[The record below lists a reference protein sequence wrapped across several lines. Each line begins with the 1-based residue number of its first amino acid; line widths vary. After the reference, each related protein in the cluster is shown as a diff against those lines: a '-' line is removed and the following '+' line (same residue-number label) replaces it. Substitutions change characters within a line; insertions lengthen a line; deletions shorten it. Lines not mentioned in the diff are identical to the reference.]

1 MTQTSESIASA
12 NEDIYESL
20 ISLIENN
27 QNQLSLIIVACD
39 DLTLRQEI
47 IGRYEREARLDNIQA
62 KRIVL
67 GTEPSLRAGLAK
79 LELPAAA
86 RVVVTVTGSE
96 WLLRVKTRSSDAQS
110 DLQKFFGYLQWTR
123 EGLREFQYPIVLW
136 ITSPILLEMSRKA
149 PDFWSWRK
157 AVLRFTSEAANPVLP
172 VEREHSSTPSPAAF
186 TASRIDRDDDDFIP
200 PPAEILSE
208 ISQLAARDPAS
219 ANLATLYAKLAEIY
233 TKRIE
238 RGEATDLE
246 QEQQQAIDAYHQAI
260 DRYRVLDKKSA
271 LSSTLTKFGNF
282 LDNISR
288 YKEAIDFHQQSLEIY
303 REIGDRQGEAAS
315 LSNLGTAYLSL
326 GEYQRAI
333 DFHQQSLE
341 IQREIGDRQGEANSL
356 GSLGIAYYSLG
367 EYQIAIDFHQQSL
380 EIQREIGDRQGEANS
395 LGSLG
400 IAYYSL
406 GEYQRAINFHQQ
418 SLEIYREIRD
428 RSGEAVSLGNLGN
441 AYNVLGKYQ
450 RSIDFQQ
457 QSLEIRR
464 EIGDRHGEAN
474 SLGNLG
480 NDYNALGE
488 YQRAI
493 DFYQQSL
500 EIKREIGDRHNE
512 ANSLFNQAGTL
523 AKYEPRRFEALG
535 KFKQARAIYA
545 ELKLD
550 RDVEDCDREIYAF
563 NRTIA
568 TEERKSA
575 PTIGVSRP
583 PEDWVKRSLDN
594 DSTSR
599 STSPQKI
606 HWLVW
611 FGVGLGICFLLFLL
625 RRK

>member
-1 MTQTSESIASA
+1 MTQTSESIALA
-12 NEDIYESL
+12 NENAYESL

-27 QNQLSLIIVACD
+27 QHQLSLIIVSCD
-39 DLTLRQEI
+39 DLTLRQQI
-47 IGRYEREARLDNIQA
+47 IGRYEREAKLDNIQA

-157 AVLRFTSEAANPVLP
+157 AVLRFNSEAAAPVLP
-172 VEREHSSTPSPAAF
+172 VEQEHSSSPAAEAF
-186 TASRIDRDDDDFIP
+186 AVSRIDRDDDDFIP

-238 RGEATDLE
+238 RGEAIDLE
-246 QEQQQAIDAYHQAI
+246 QEQQQAIDAFEEAI
-260 DRYRVLDKKSA
+260 DRYRAINKKLA
-271 LSSTLTKFGNF
+271 LSSTLNNFGNF
-282 LDNISR
+282 LESISR
-288 YKEAIDFHQQSLEIY
+288 YKEAIDFHQQSLEIK
-303 REIGDRQGEAAS
+303 REIGNRQGEAAS
-315 LSNLGTAYLSL
+315 LGNLGSIYDLLGEYQRAIDFHQQSLAIKREIGDRHGEAASLGNLGSAYKSLGEYQRAIDFLQQSLEIKREIGDRHGEAASLGNLGNAYKSL

-341 IQREIGDRQGEANSL
+341 I
-356 GSLGIAYYSLG
+356 
-367 EYQIAIDFHQQSL
+367 
-380 EIQREIGDRQGEANS
+380 
-395 LGSLG
+395 
-400 IAYYSL
+400 
-406 GEYQRAINFHQQ
+406 
-418 SLEIYREIRD
+418 
-428 RSGEAVSLGNLGN
+428 
-441 AYNVLGKYQ
+441 K
-450 RSIDFQQ
+450 
-457 QSLEIRR
+457 R
-464 EIGDRHGEAN
+464 EIGDRHGEAT
-474 SLGNLG
+474 SLGNFGTVYEVLGEYQRTIDFYQQSLEIDRKIGNRYGEAHALNGLG
-480 NDYNALGE
+480 NAYRSLEE

-500 EIKREIGDRHNE
+500 EIKREIRDRHGE
-512 ANSLFNQAGTL
+512 ASSLFNQAGTL

-535 KFKQARAIYA
+535 KFNQARAIYA

-550 RDVEDCDREIYAF
+550 KDVEDCDRAIYAF
-563 NRTIA
+563 SQSMA

-575 PTIGVSRP
+575 PTIGVPRP

-594 DSTSR
+594 DSTPR
-599 STSPQKI
+599 SNSPQKI
-606 HWLVW
+606 HWMVW
-611 FGVGLGICFLLFLL
+611 FGVGLGICLLLFLL